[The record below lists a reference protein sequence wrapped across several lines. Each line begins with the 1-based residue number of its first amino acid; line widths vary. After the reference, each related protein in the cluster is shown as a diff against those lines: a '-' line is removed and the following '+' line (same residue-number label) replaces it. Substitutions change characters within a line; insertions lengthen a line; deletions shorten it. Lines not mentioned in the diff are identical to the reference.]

1 MSTSRASNSAAIDAF
16 GDYAVTQVPKDQ
28 LKSPFGLFL
37 VFTGV
42 LVCIAVIWGGGSLG
56 NSLSFKGMAV
66 ATVVGSLILGVIGFL
81 TAAIGG
87 YTRASTY
94 VILRHPFGRIGSMFA
109 GAAVSGIACGIGW
122 FFIQSWLFAT
132 VLQTIVG
139 EVLGHVPFWAS
150 APVAAFWG
158 AMLMTISAAY
168 GYKGIAFLSYLAVP
182 LFLIAL
188 GGGSYAA
195 ITEAGGFGAALKA
208 QPAGTMTLSAAVTA
222 VVGMYVAGATITPD
236 ISRYSE
242 KPKDGAWAWFWQ
254 VVLLQPVLM
263 LAGGTLTLLT
273 PASDVAK
280 AMAHLGIGLGALVLI
295 VFGQWTT
302 NDNNLYNGALA
313 FANTFRAKKVRVTIT
328 MGFIGAILA
337 SMTAAGVFGA
347 DPFIAF
353 LTQLGRF
360 LPPIA
365 GVLIADFY
373 VYRPLLKGVS
383 DPYQRYTFGPGTEY
397 ARYNAAGIVAWI
409 VAGWL
414 SPHLGGITALNSIF
428 LGFAVYLGVA
438 VVADILKVPM
448 RFGTYTESSDGF

>member
-1 MSTSRASNSAAIDAF
+1 MGKISGNDVASVDAF
-16 GDYAVTQVPKDQ
+16 GDYAVTQVPKEQ

-56 NSLSFKGMAV
+56 NSLSFKDMALAAV
-66 ATVVGSLILGVIGFL
+66 AGSLILGVIGFL
-81 TAAIGG
+81 TATIGG

-94 VILRHPFGRIGSMFA
+94 VILRHPFGRIGSMIA
-109 GAAVSGIACGIGW
+109 GAAVSGVACGIGW

-132 VLQTIVG
+132 VLQTIVTEIFG
-139 EVLGHVPFWAS
+139 YVPFWAK
-150 APVAAFWG
+150 APVSAFWG
-158 AMLMTISAAY
+158 ALMMTISAAF

-195 ITEAGGFGAALKA
+195 ISEAGGFAAALRA
-208 QPAGTMTLSAAVTA
+208 HPSGSMTLPAAITA
-222 VVGMYVAGATITPD
+222 VVGMYVAGATITSD

-242 KPKDGAWAWFWQ
+242 RPTDGAWAWFWQ
-254 VVLLQPVLM
+254 VVLLQPILM

-313 FANTFRAKKVRVTIT
+313 FANTFRARKTYVTIA

-337 SMTAAGVFGA
+337 SLTAAGVFGP
-347 DPFIAF
+347 DPFISF
-353 LTQLGRF
+353 LNQLGRF

-373 VYRPLLKGVS
+373 IYRPFFGGVK

-397 ARYNAAGIVAWI
+397 TKYNAAGLVAWAI
-409 VAGWL
+409 AGWL
-414 SPHLGGITALNSIF
+414 SPHIGGITALNSIL
-428 LGFAVYLGVA
+428 LGFGGYLVLSVA
-438 VVADILKVPM
+438 GDLLKVST
-448 RFGTYTESSDGF
+448 RFGRYIESADGF